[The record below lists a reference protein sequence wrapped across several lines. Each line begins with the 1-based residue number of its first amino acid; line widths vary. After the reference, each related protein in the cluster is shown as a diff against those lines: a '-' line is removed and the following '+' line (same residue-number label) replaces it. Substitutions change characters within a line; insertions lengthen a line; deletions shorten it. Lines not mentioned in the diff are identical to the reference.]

1 MPDSVVGGVPEIV
14 RRATASGYDDL
25 RTSGTS
31 QRRRRARRVG
41 SIVVPMSAEGA
52 RTRIRA
58 GDVGVAAAL
67 LVFGMAGTG
76 PAGENQPDALPPDL
90 VAYLLVALVAVSLV
104 AWRWLPVH
112 VFVLAAGTLAV
123 YLALGYPFGPIL
135 ISAAV
140 ATAGLAA
147 RRPLRVVAVLAPLDV
162 VVVGGAILLRADELG
177 PVGWFTVLTH
187 LLTAAVWVALPAAVG
202 VALRI
207 RRESAARV
215 REEQARRAVSE
226 ERLRMAQEVHDVV
239 GHGLAVIA
247 MQAGAGLHVLDR
259 DPDKAREALRA
270 IQATSRESL
279 DGLRAELATLRGD
292 GAGDTSARG
301 DASTPRR
308 PSVGLADVR
317 MLVERVRSG
326 GLDVRLDLDEP
337 GHPIGDDVDLAA
349 YRIVQEALTNVLRHA
364 GPGATA
370 RVRVREQRGRL
381 LVEVADTGHGP
392 GADGLAEGS
401 GITGMRRRAEGLGG
415 SVEVTARPGLGV
427 QVTAWLPLAPDTR
440 GAPA

>member
-1 MPDSVVGGVPEIV
+1 
-14 RRATASGYDDL
+14 
-25 RTSGTS
+25 
-31 QRRRRARRVG
+31 
-41 SIVVPMSAEGA
+41 MSAEGA
-52 RTRIRA
+52 RARVRA
-58 GDVGVAAAL
+58 GDVGVAAVL
-67 LVFGMAGTG
+67 LVFGMVGSG
-76 PAGENQPDALPPDL
+76 PAGENQPDALTPDL
-90 VAYLLVALVAVSLV
+90 LAYLLVALAAVSLV

-112 VFVLAAGTLAV
+112 VFVVAAGALAV

-135 ISAAV
+135 FSAAV

-147 RRPLRVVAVLAPLDV
+147 RRPLRLVAVLAVLDV
-162 VVVGGAILLRADELG
+162 VVVGGALLLRAGELG
-177 PVGWFTVLTH
+177 PVGWFTGLTH

-202 VALRI
+202 VAVRT

-292 GAGDTSARG
+292 GSGGNGPGGG
-301 DASTPRR
+301 DAATPRR

-337 GHPIGDDVDLAA
+337 GHPIGDEVDLAA

-370 RVRVREQRGRL
+370 RVRVREQRGSL
-381 LVEVADTGHGP
+381 LVEVADTGRGP
-392 GADGLAEGS
+392 SADGLAEGS
-401 GITGMRRRAEGLGG
+401 GIAGMRHRAERLGG